1 MFTRCSTLD
10 AKEGGGGGRGRGG
23 GGGGRGGGST
33 IDTPSHLQQVA
44 STSILIVINYHSAE
58 GEGWPRQKYFQR
70 LVIIFRAGDGVG
82 AIKGDADGIRL
93 SPRN

>member
-1 MFTRCSTLD
+1 MPK
-10 AKEGGGGGRGRGG
+10 KEEEEEEEEEEDEEKEEEDRR
-23 GGGGRGGGST
+23 S
-33 IDTPSHLQQVA
+33 ILPHLQQVA